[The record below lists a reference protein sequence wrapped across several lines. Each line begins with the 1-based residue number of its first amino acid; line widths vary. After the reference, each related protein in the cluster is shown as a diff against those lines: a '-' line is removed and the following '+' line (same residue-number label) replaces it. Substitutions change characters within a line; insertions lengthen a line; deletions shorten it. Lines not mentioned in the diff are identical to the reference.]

1 MSTESVRALFERV
14 NSDGGFG
21 RRLEE
26 AQTPEDKYQLITQA
40 GFDINRQD
48 LEVIK
53 SLTGLEELSDDYLAQ
68 VVGGAAGAQAGR
80 PLPEPDGGRDQMNWS

>member
-14 NSDGGFG
+14 STDEGFG

-26 AQTPEDKYQLITQA
+26 AQSPEDKYKLIAQA

-68 VVGGAAGAQAGR
+68 VVGGAGAQAGR